1 MSFVFKQFLQK
12 ALNEIWDS
20 NKIWCDLLITQVTIT

>member
-12 ALNEIWDS
+12 ALNEIWDL
-20 NKIWCDLLITQVTIT
+20 NKIWSDLLITQVTIT